1 MRLLIKELFTPIKD
15 FYKISEKNERFKN
28 YIIPFIVGIVY
39 IISAICIDASLDFN
53 ILNFGNDFINTTI
66 TVITLLITFNMAYLT
81 ILVTGDNDNIKML
94 KSRVSKRTLGREPVL
109 LYQVMLINI
118 SYTTIVEVIFL
129 VFIFSQKFFIYVIE
143 KKLIHLILA
152 IDLVILSHI
161 LLMLLQIIVCI
172 YFSFWKIESIS

>member
-1 MRLLIKELFTPIKD
+1 
-15 FYKISEKNERFKN
+15 
-28 YIIPFIVGIVY
+28 
-39 IISAICIDASLDFN
+39 
-53 ILNFGNDFINTTI
+53 
-66 TVITLLITFNMAYLT
+66 MAYLT